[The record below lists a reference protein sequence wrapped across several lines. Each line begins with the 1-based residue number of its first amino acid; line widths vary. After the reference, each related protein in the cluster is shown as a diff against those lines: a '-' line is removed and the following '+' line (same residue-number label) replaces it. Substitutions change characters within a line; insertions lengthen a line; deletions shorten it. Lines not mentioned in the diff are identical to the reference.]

1 MSEVKSVMYNVVF
14 VYWNRKNRCLELIT
28 AKSVLE
34 QKERPSRRFICLSI
48 YFPSEFKSVKETQL

>member
-34 QKERPSRRFICLSI
+34 QKERPSRRFI
-48 YFPSEFKSVKETQL
+48 